1 MRQRLTL
8 PDADL
13 AADYRS
19 GESVSRL
26 SLRYGCSPATIAKRL
41 RAQGVR
47 MRSTRYRPVSV
58 SREELERLYV
68 RERLPL
74 SVIAQRLGISVST
87 LGNKRREYGIP
98 ARSTRGRKPRW
109 QELQERRER
118 RPLWQS
124 LAPSPRRRL
133 IEEDSAPLL
142 LYEGMLP
149 VRRRVRIRLLLE

>member
-13 AADYRS
+13 AADYQA

-41 RAQGVR
+41 RAQGVP
-47 MRSTRYRPVSV
+47 MRATRFRPVSV
-58 SREELERLYV
+58 PREELERLYV

-74 SVIAQRLGISVST
+74 STIAQRLGVSVST
-87 LGNKRREYGIP
+87 IGNKRREYGIP

-118 RPLWQS
+118 RPLWHS
-124 LAPSPRRRL
+124 LGASPRRRL
-133 IEEDSAPLL
+133 IEENSARL
-142 LYEGMLP
+142 LYEGALRA
-149 VRRRVRIRLLLE
+149 RRRARIRLLLE